1 MALFSVDTSYNGI
14 WLQNCL
20 EFHREIDSVL
30 SISFDGHRVSFQ
42 LAWPKLGLGHIAPR
56 QAVTAAHQ
64 YDMSKKIISGD

>member
-14 WLQNCL
+14 RLQNCL

-30 SISFDGHRVSFQ
+30 SNDGRRVSFQ
-42 LAWPKLGLGHIAPR
+42 LARPKLGLGHIAPR

-64 YDMSKKIISGD
+64 YDTSKKIMSGD